1 VRARDNGE
9 RGRPIR
15 IHDAAKAAQPPRRR
29 RLAAARFRWVRS
41 ARALFA
47 LCAGGLLPAA
57 TNVRAEPAV
66 STRPVLVQW
75 AGQLPRLSFAADD
88 FVTASVAEKLGSGL
102 PQRIV
107 TRVYAYPEG
116 GEQPITMT
124 VLSCRVVYDL
134 WEGVYR
140 VQEQTANADRSRTV
154 PDLKGVV
161 QTCLNVRVMALGDQT
176 TFARHRNGRVYFGAI
191 VELNPLSPDTVQRI
205 RRWLSKSGGG
215 QLRGDAF
222 FGSFVS
228 IFVSR
233 RMGSAEHTLAFRSST
248 FSVP

>member
-1 VRARDNGE
+1 VNDPAPVRSTRPARSS
-9 RGRPIR
+9 R
-15 IHDAAKAAQPPRRR
+15 
-29 RLAAARFRWVRS
+29 RFRC
-41 ARALFA
+41 ARALSTAIA
-47 LCAGGLLPAA
+47 LVLCVATAA
-57 TNVRAEPAV
+57 RAEPTV
-66 STRPVLVQW
+66 PHRPMLVQW
-75 AGQLPRLSFAADD
+75 SDLLPKLSFSVDD

-116 GEQPITMT
+116 GEKPITAT

-140 VQEQTANADRSRTV
+140 VQEQTTNADRSRTV

-161 QTCLNVRVMALGDQT
+161 QACLNVRVMALGEHD
-176 TFARHRNGRVYFGAI
+176 TFARHRGKRIYFGAI
-191 VELNPLSPDTVQRI
+191 IELNPLSPDTVQRI

-233 RMGSAEHTLAFRSST
+233 RLGSAERTLAFRSNT